1 MLLFKTSIMLLQW
14 EFQENLLYEMKL
26 LFTEKVEIKKRKKSN
41 QIKGK
46 PPLAVEGIIP
56 TLRFKTR

>member
-1 MLLFKTSIMLLQW
+1 
-14 EFQENLLYEMKL
+14 MKL
-26 LFTEKVEIKKRKKSN
+26 LFTEKVEIKEREKSN